1 MVVEDLQ
8 SLAPWGIHKWR
19 VPEAVKT
26 AGDDVKGAWIA
37 GFADAEGH
45 VRNTMDHKRAIVLT
59 SVNQAGLSDVS
70 RLLTDLGIKH
80 VWMLR
85 HHKDPKCNTA
95 YILQV
100 NHQQDLK
107 KWKDLVGFG
116 CERKMKTLEEALA
129 SFERD
134 TQVHHE
140 DTRQALPEIKRRR
153 AAGETWREIAEALG
167 WTCWET
173 VRDICARNGYEP
185 RPETKGKYRVKGYI
199 EKLLPEIVRLR
210 SEGLTQADIA
220 KQLGLKDA
228 NTINNA
234 LQSHGIKVEMVEGRT
249 QGKRKIEKLLPEIQR
264 MRAEGKSVKQ
274 ISTELEIPASSI
286 YAAITR
292 EKNKQETT
300 TQNTT

>member
-1 MVVEDLQ
+1 M
-8 SLAPWGIHKWR
+8 S
-19 VPEAVKT
+19 
-26 AGDDVKGAWIA
+26 
-37 GFADAEGH
+37 
-45 VRNTMDHKRAIVLT
+45 HKR
-59 SVNQAGLSDVS
+59 
-70 RLLTDLGIKH
+70 
-80 VWMLR
+80 
-85 HHKDPKCNTA
+85 KDPKFNTA

-153 AAGETWREIAEALG
+153 EAGETWREIAAALG
-167 WTCWET
+167 WSCWET
-173 VRDICARNGYEP
+173 VRDICTRNGFEP
-185 RPETKGKYRVKGYI
+185 SPENMGAHRVKGYI

-234 LQSHGIKVEMVEGRT
+234 LQSHGIKVEMPGRT